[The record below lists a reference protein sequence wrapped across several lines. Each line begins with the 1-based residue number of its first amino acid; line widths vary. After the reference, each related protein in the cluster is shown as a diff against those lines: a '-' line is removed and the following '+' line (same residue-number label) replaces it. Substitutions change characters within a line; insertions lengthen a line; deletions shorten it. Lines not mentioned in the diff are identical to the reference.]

1 MNVVQLTPGA
11 GGMYCG
17 NCFRDNALVK
27 SLLRKGH
34 SAQLLP
40 MYLPLTLEDQPSTSD
55 VPIFY
60 GGLNVYLE
68 QRFPAYRSAPTWL
81 HSWLSS
87 PSLLRWIGRFAAKTR
102 AEEVGELTLSM
113 IAGELGNQRREL
125 DELIRWLKEKVRP
138 DVICLSNCLLSGVI
152 RQLRAELGVAVV
164 CMLQGED
171 SFLDALPPDVRQEAW
186 KRLAERVVEADALV
200 APSQYFADLMR
211 SRLGLQHQEIRIVHN
226 GISLDGY
233 GVSGSPSAAR
243 FHREPGLVLGYFA
256 RMCPEKGLDT
266 LVEAFV
272 ILKRS
277 QRFPLLRLR
286 IGGGCSPADESFVA
300 GLRARLQ
307 AEGLLGEVEFHPN
320 LSREDKIAFLESLD
334 VFSVPALYGEAFGL
348 YLVEAMA
355 AGVPVVQPRHA
366 AFPEVLTETGGGV
379 LYDPPRPQALASAIE
394 PLLLDENLRKSLG
407 QAGSQSVQ
415 ERFSADAMGDR
426 MLEVL
431 RSAVDRFRAGHAP
444 RS

>member
-40 MYLPLTLEDQPSTSD
+40 MYLPLTLEDQPSTAD
-55 VPIFY
+55 IPIFY

-68 QRFPAYRSAPTWL
+68 QRFPAYRSAPRWL
-81 HSWLSS
+81 HSGLSN
-87 PSLLRWIGRFAAKTR
+87 PSLLQWIGRFAAKTR
-102 AEEVGELTLSM
+102 AEEVGDLTLSM
-113 IAGELGNQRREL
+113 LAGEQGNQRREL
-125 DELIRWLKEKVRP
+125 KELIRWLKQQARP
-138 DVICLSNCLLSGVI
+138 DVVCLSNCLLSGVT
-152 RQLRAELGVAVV
+152 RQLRAELGVPVV

-171 SFLDALPPDVRQEAW
+171 SFLDALPPQVRQAAW
-186 KRLAERVVEADALV
+186 KQLAERVAESDALV
-200 APSQYFADLMR
+200 APSRYFADLMR
-211 SRLGLQHQEIRIVHN
+211 SRLELQNLEIRIVHN

-233 GVSGSPSAAR
+233 GSSGSAASSKFPR
-243 FHREPGLVLGYFA
+243 GPGLVLGYFA
-256 RMCPEKGLDT
+256 RMCQEKGLDS

-272 ILKRS
+272 LLKRS
-277 QRFPLLRLR
+277 KRFPLLHLR
-286 IGGGCSPADESFVA
+286 IGGGCSSADEPFVA
-300 GLRARLQ
+300 RLRTRLQ
-307 AEGLLGEVEFHPN
+307 SEGLLGEVEFHPN

-334 VFSVPALYGEAFGL
+334 VFSVPAMYGEAFGL

-379 LYDPPRPQALASAIE
+379 LYDPPKPESLAMAIE
-394 PLLLDENLRKSLG
+394 SLLLDEGLRKSLG
-407 QAGSQSVQ
+407 QSGRQSVQ

-426 MLEVL
+426 MLEVM
-431 RSAVDRFRAGHAP
+431 RSAMDRFRAGDSP
-444 RS
+444 RT